1 MDDSDSV
8 LFEEEFFKLLKQ
20 LTMSDDLVR
29 ELEDEIAD
37 IRLEIDTNLKNRNIS
52 NKELQEIYSRL
63 WNEKKNLVKCQD
75 NLEQFANAKEIAEIQ
90 QQHSKCKEKR
100 MQMER
105 VEYFDNY
112 FSKITQL
119 IQSLQ
124 QLKSYFESKHFLKA
138 NNCLTKANELLDD
151 LEHHRDLMFPVPSTN
166 LNLVEDCNFIHRKLV
181 SYVNLVYEK
190 FIYDLIQ
197 TYKENIYFSKIND
210 TSKEQVLRFA
220 FLTSM
225 SKEEYG
231 SFISCVLEHRE
242 QFHPYLRN
250 TFEQI
255 DNLLVQPILLEG
267 RSISYADDEGNLYSD
282 NQDLIFD
289 KLKVSETSENKIF
302 DNVQSLIEKLIQLFT
317 MNRNVTNSLE
327 LIGLI
332 GQSWTDQ
339 LFSCI
344 IKNYFEPRMPRVE
357 SEFDQ
362 FVEVLQEGQL
372 LEKFLIQI
380 GMIPEETNGN
390 LVLRNYSDNIRE
402 HFSAK
407 ISQDFIIRTKRTL
420 KLDQNDLIGS
430 DFALENCP
438 FIKNNKFPL
447 FQVSRFM
454 MEIRIIFEEMSQ
466 LLETSSSNLKLLIV
480 ETFGNVCELF
490 VDISP
495 FVFKLNIELN
505 PRQNAIFH
513 NNCLLFGYI
522 VESVIQVH
530 KPRLDLLKDYISV
543 VRSMA
548 SQVFMNQMQHQE
560 KLLVSFIA
568 NDIFR
573 GCLHTIADEIPSTDL
588 KISSQSHFE
597 LRQCINQCLSHLN
610 TLHSAFV
617 DILPE
622 KICGR
627 TFNTLITS
635 FLTEFIQRIL
645 ELNDI
650 SSLGASH
657 LSHELD
663 YFSKELKLFLAHSD
677 SLVSKWMKMNEI
689 NFILKV
695 NYELINHI
703 NQLIKF

>member
-20 LTMSDDLVR
+20 LTTSDDLVE

-90 QQHSKCKEKR
+90 QQHSKCKEK
-100 MQMER
+100 
-105 VEYFDNY
+105 
-112 FSKITQL
+112 L
-119 IQSLQ
+119 IATI
-124 QLKSYFESKHFLKA
+124 E
-138 NNCLTKANELLDD
+138 
-151 LEHHRDLMFPVPSTN
+151 V
-166 LNLVEDCNFIHRKLV
+166 
-181 SYVNLVYEK
+181 
-190 FIYDLIQ
+190 

-372 LEKFLIQI
+372 LENFLIQI

-689 NFILKV
+689 NFILKSSLLEIV
-695 NYELINHI
+695 NRWADGKGLLANYLTAEEVKHLIRALFQN
-703 NQLIKF
+703 NDRRSNALAKIK